1 MFTVTVLLQY
11 ILTYDAVVLHTP
23 AHKNEDQ
30 LIDLTN
36 VNLPSLISP
45 KFPQPIFLSTR
56 KLGPTINMLLP
67 LLTVEIP
74 PGVPEGMLL
83 QVCSRCLDVYAA
95 LYYQLERLPLS
106 EKLCTINTKW

>member
-1 MFTVTVLLQY
+1 
-11 ILTYDAVVLHTP
+11 
-23 AHKNEDQ
+23 
-30 LIDLTN
+30 
-36 VNLPSLISP
+36 
-45 KFPQPIFLSTR
+45 
-56 KLGPTINMLLP
+56 MLLP